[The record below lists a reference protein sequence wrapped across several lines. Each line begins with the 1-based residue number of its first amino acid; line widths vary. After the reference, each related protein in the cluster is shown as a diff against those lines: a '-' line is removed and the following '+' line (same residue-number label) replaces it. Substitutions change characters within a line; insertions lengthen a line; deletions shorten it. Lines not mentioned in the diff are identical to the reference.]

1 VSYEEDKN
9 GSAYAFLMNQLT
21 ARPQDRKTAI
31 LQDCKTARLNGFFL
45 PLRHYAFLP

>member
-21 ARPQDRKTAI
+21 ARPQDRN
-31 LQDCKTARLNGFFL
+31 TARLNGFFL
-45 PLRHYAFLP
+45 PYAITPFCRNM